1 MKAYPDFNV
10 CLLAL
15 QYNLKFTVGGR
26 GSHYETKTK
35 SMEIDTCDTYG
46 YRRRRLCCSRSGSVP
61 PDSSAILRNGVIYV
75 RRDAFVNAMKV
86 DITWEEKTGVTI
98 AKTDIATR
106 ASFFMRQLMLENI
119 ERAWGLLSDDLA
131 ESLTKPGLQRL
142 SESYQAAYGQLG
154 KLQKWSISKTAVHQN
169 VMLDYALPNGGGLS
183 VTVRF
188 DQRGNVDDLFISSL
202 LTEAYER
209 PTYDDVELY
218 DEQEVV
224 VGEGTYALP
233 GRLTVPEGKGPFPAV
248 VLVHGSGPND
258 RDNSIGGSKLFRDL
272 AVGLARHQIAVL
284 RYEKRTREHAL
295 KADNGFF
302 TVKEETIDDAL
313 AAVKRLQEDPVID
326 PKKIFILGHSQGG
339 MLIPR
344 ILEQGKSGSIQGAII
359 MAGPSKPLEDI
370 MLWQYNHMLELATK
384 NGAPQEQVTGLQ
396 QQLAFF
402 KSQMALLKEPSFSQ
416 IDGLPGFQL
425 PHPEW
430 WHDFRNY
437 YGGEL
442 AKNQDIPL
450 LIVQGGNDMQVSP
463 ENLEGW
469 KQSLANRS
477 NVTFKLYPD
486 LNHLF
491 VFSESEST
499 GAEYLLPGNV
509 PVTVIQELEEWIHSH
524 F

>member
-1 MKAYPDFNV
+1 
-10 CLLAL
+10 
-15 QYNLKFTVGGR
+15 
-26 GSHYETKTK
+26 
-35 SMEIDTCDTYG
+35 
-46 YRRRRLCCSRSGSVP
+46 
-61 PDSSAILRNGVIYV
+61 
-75 RRDAFVNAMKV
+75 
-86 DITWEEKTGVTI
+86 
-98 AKTDIATR
+98 
-106 ASFFMRQLMLENI
+106 
-119 ERAWGLLSDDLA
+119 
-131 ESLTKPGLQRL
+131 
-142 SESYQAAYGQLG
+142 
-154 KLQKWSISKTAVHQN
+154 
-169 VMLDYALPNGGGLS
+169 
-183 VTVRF
+183 
-188 DQRGNVDDLFISSL
+188 
-202 LTEAYER
+202 
-209 PTYDDVELY
+209 
-218 DEQEVV
+218 
-224 VGEGTYALP
+224 
-233 GRLTVPEGKGPFPAV
+233 
-248 VLVHGSGPND
+248 
-258 RDNSIGGSKLFRDL
+258 LFRDL